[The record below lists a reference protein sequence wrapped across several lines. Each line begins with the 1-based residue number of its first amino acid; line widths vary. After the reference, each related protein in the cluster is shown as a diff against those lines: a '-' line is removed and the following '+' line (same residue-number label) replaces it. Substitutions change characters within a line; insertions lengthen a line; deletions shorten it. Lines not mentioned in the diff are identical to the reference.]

1 MKLLSLLYVR
11 LRQNIRDPGIGNVA
25 LETLLDCPTEHLEFH
40 VWYFREKGWAQR
52 TEKGTLAITVDG
64 DSLNWAHRS
73 FKSPPPIGSNVGVR
87 RACLILFSEA
97 RPNSLK
103 SRTNHFTLLLKQQ
116 REV

>member
-1 MKLLSLLYVR
+1 VVARNAAADER
-11 LRQNIRDPGIGNVA
+11 LWSTCSA
-25 LETLLDCPTEHLEFH
+25 SCP
-40 VWYFREKGWAQR
+40 
-52 TEKGTLAITVDG
+52 

>member
-64 DSLNWAHRS
+64 VDRI
-73 FKSPPPIGSNVGVR
+73 KSEYAGGAQDKFLTDQSKADP
-87 RACLILFSEA
+87 
-97 RPNSLK
+97 
-103 SRTNHFTLLLKQQ
+103 
-116 REV
+116 